1 MESTDAFFKEKNME
15 KILVYHFLDH
25 LKALPFVE
33 EIYLY
38 GSRARGDNGRRSDI
52 DLAVSCPGATDEEWG
67 KVLEIIENADTL
79 LEIDCVRLDT
89 LGNHDRLKQNIVSQG
104 KVLYRRSGQ

>member
-1 MESTDAFFKEKNME
+1 MESTDTFFPAKNME
-15 KILVYHFLDH
+15 KVLTYNFLDR

-33 EIYLY
+33 AIYLY

-52 DLAVSCPGATDEEWG
+52 DLAVLCPGATDEEWG
-67 KVLEIIENADTL
+67 KVLAVIENADTL

-89 LGNHDRLKQNIVSQG
+89 LSDCDRLKQNIVSQG
-104 KVLYRRSGQ
+104 KLLYRRSGL

>member
-1 MESTDAFFKEKNME
+1 ME
-15 KILVYHFLDH
+15 KVLTYNFLDC

-33 EIYLY
+33 AIYLY

-52 DLAVSCPGATDEEWG
+52 DLAVSCPEATDEEWG
-67 KVLEIIENADTL
+67 KVLAVIENADTL

-89 LGNHDRLKQNIVSQG
+89 LGDCDCLKQNIVSQG
-104 KVLYRRSGQ
+104 KLLYRRSVQ

>member
-1 MESTDAFFKEKNME
+1 MNTVLS
-15 KILVYHFLDH
+15 YQFLDR
-25 LKALPFVE
+25 LKALPFVA

-67 KVLEIIENADTL
+67 KVLAVIENADTL
-79 LEIDCVRLDT
+79 LEIDYVRLDT
-89 LGNHDRLKQNIVSQG
+89 LGGNDPLKMHILGHGVI
-104 KVLYRRSGQ
+104 LYGRSAG